1 LEIQSFDDIADYVD
15 AYRGSEEGEDGR
27 YTPPTEWTDTHV
39 GLRLIA
45 AFDVLARTVANPG
58 PKKIKSALLS
68 IVREWADLVDDETK
82 DRVLYRA
89 KIDKRRSGRHGLI
102 DWESYVDGPTKRL
115 LGDDAAEDLKR
126 CPNQAT
132 SLEIDMA
139 DEALGW
145 SMTYLQDSPCQA
157 DALHLWAWGTAHDR
171 NIAKVLR
178 ARCVAADKLIEYR
191 RAELEA
197 DRRKRKLAIARE
209 VMSWGNPRIA
219 VAVTQAEAD
228 AIPAEMVLRMRTLI
242 WRDGLDTPLPA
253 ITRSEVM
260 PDVAFTRSWLDFSR
274 KEAAK
279 RLARALRRDR
289 VIVR

>member
-1 LEIQSFDDIADYVD
+1 MESQSFDAISDYVD
-15 AYRGSEEGEDGR
+15 AYRGSEEGDDGR

-58 PKKIKSALLS
+58 PKNIKSALLS
-68 IVREWADLVDDETK
+68 IVREWADLVSDETK

-89 KIDKRRSGRHGLI
+89 KIDNRRSGRHGLI

-126 CPNQAT
+126 RPNQAT

-145 SMTYLQDSPCQA
+145 AGTYLHGNPCQA
-157 DALHLWAWGTAHDR
+157 DALQLWAWGTAHDR

-219 VAVTQAEAD
+219 SAATQAEAD
-228 AIPAEMVLRMRTLI
+228 AISAEMVLRMRTLI
-242 WRDGLDTPLPA
+242 CRDGLDTPLPA
-253 ITRSEVM
+253 ITRSDVM
-260 PDVAFTRSWLDFSR
+260 PDVAFTRSWLDSSR

>member
-1 LEIQSFDDIADYVD
+1 MEMAAFDNLNEYID
-15 AYRGSEEGEDGR
+15 AYRSSESSDDGR
-27 YTPPTEWTDTHV
+27 YAPPTEWTDTHV

-58 PKKIKSALLS
+58 PKKLKDAWLS

-126 CPNQAT
+126 RPNQAT

-145 SMTYLQDSPCQA
+145 AMRYLQDNPCQA

-209 VMSWGNPRIA
+209 VMSWENHRIA
-219 VAVTQAEAD
+219 VATTQSEAD

-242 WRDGLDTPLPA
+242 WRDGLDTPVPA
-253 ITRSEVM
+253 IARPDVM